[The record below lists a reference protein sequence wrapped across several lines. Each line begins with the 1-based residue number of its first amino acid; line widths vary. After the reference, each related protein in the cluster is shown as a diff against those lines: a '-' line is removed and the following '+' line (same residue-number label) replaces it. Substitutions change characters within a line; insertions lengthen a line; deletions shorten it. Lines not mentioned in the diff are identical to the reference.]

1 MNSKNDIYDS
11 SWDEDNEDLFDEK
24 YIEWEKR
31 DWELWLKQNLT
42 FPFKVN
48 RVEDFGADLDSPNSK
63 ALFGVGHVMDVLS
76 IHDEDDMYGVIISV
90 QEGRRKSYISLGEVE
105 VTSRSNPNFWSV
117 REYVVWFA
125 NS

>member
-1 MNSKNDIYDS
+1 MNSKNNVYDS

-24 YIEWEKR
+24 YAEWEER
-31 DWELWLKQNLT
+31 DWKLWLKQNVT
-42 FPFKVN
+42 MPFKVK
-48 RVEDFGADLDSPNSK
+48 RVEDFGAYFDSPKSK
-63 ALFGVGHVMDVLS
+63 TPFGVGHVMDVLS

-90 QEGRRKSYISLGEVE
+90 QEGRRKSYLSLGEVE
-105 VTSRSNPNFWSV
+105 VTSRSDPNFWPV